1 MCLSLN
7 AYHKHPALGE
17 MPSYVRNIVLEKL
30 GNFWRLGENRKRIKR
45 RLSALQNLVLM
56 KNNIR
61 NELEN
66 IKNGLS
72 YSESALEFDKE
83 KILVNNCNGDCSTTC
98 KGKNTNFTFI
108 FIVFCNV
115 IHPSHNYFI
124 RPGSLGL
131 INRQP
136 ITSSH
141 LLNESEASRPK
152 VLNGPI
158 ALQTKF
164 LKILK

>member
-7 AYHKHPALGE
+7 AYHKHPSLGE

-45 RLSALQNLVLM
+45 RLSALQNLALM

-72 YSESALEFDKE
+72 HSESALACGEE
-83 KILVNNCNGDCSTTC
+83 KILVNNCNGDCSSPR
-98 KGKNTNFTFI
+98 KG
-108 FIVFCNV
+108 
-115 IHPSHNYFI
+115 
-124 RPGSLGL
+124 
-131 INRQP
+131 
-136 ITSSH
+136 
-141 LLNESEASRPK
+141 
-152 VLNGPI
+152 
-158 ALQTKF
+158 
-164 LKILK
+164 